1 MKRLGLLLGP
11 LLSACMVGPDYEK
24 PQVEAPVNWHAD
36 LSYSQVDGQPLYD
49 MAWVDIFQDDDLRQ
63 LIEQALVNNRDMLI
77 AVERIEQARANNRIV
92 RSALYPTVD
101 LELLGEREDESKRT
115 NDNPEQVDE
124 VFFGLSFAWEADL
137 WGKNRRASNAAF
149 ARYLSAEYG
158 AQAVRLSLIAEVSG
172 AYFQLQGSEAL
183 LEINLDTLK
192 AREKALDIASKRH
205 AGGLTSKLEVMQSEV
220 ELAQTRAIIP
230 VVEQNKLQ
238 FENQLSILLGQPP
251 SHREI
256 SARLRD
262 QYVPASVIAGM
273 PSTLLQRRPDV
284 LEAEQQLR
292 AASEG
297 VGVATAGLFPNVQ
310 LTGSLGYES
319 EDFDD
324 MMDNDA
330 EFWILNLDVVMPL
343 FNAGARRAELTAAE
357 SRFNQARLSYEQVVL
372 EAFRE
377 VSDALNGFYK
387 AGETLQARLDLERA
401 SAEYLSLATKR
412 WRNGVLAY
420 IDVLDAQRSLF
431 EAQIG
436 VSEAREA
443 QLTALVGLYKAVGGG
458 WDPSEIAAVAESGS
472 PKPPPE

>member
-1 MKRLGLLLGP
+1 MRRLSPLVALLLSG
-11 LLSACMVGPDYEK
+11 CMVGPDYER
-24 PQVEAPVNWHAD
+24 PQVEAPPNWHAD
-36 LSYSQVDGQPLYD
+36 LAYSQVDGQPLYD
-49 MAWVDIFQDDDLRQ
+49 MQWVDIFKDEDLRA
-63 LIEQALVNNRDMLI
+63 LILEALENNRDMLI
-77 AVERIEQARANNRIV
+77 AMERIEQARANNRIT

-101 LELLGEREDESKRT
+101 LELAGEREDESKRT

-158 AQAVRLSLIAEVSG
+158 AQAVRLSLIADVSE
-172 AYFQLQGSEAL
+172 AYFQLQGSEAV
-183 LEINLDTLK
+183 LEINLDTLL
-192 AREKALDIASKRH
+192 ARQKALDIAEKRH
-205 AGGLTSKLEVMQSEV
+205 SGGLTSKLEVMQSQV

-230 VVEQNKLQ
+230 VVEQTKLS
-238 FENQLSILLGQPP
+238 FENQLSILLGDVPT
-251 SHREI
+251 HRELA
-256 SARLRD
+256 ARLRD
-262 QYVPASVIAGM
+262 QYVPTSVVAGL
-273 PSTLLQRRPDV
+273 PSTLLLRRPDI
-284 LEAEQQLR
+284 LQAEQELR
-292 AASEG
+292 AASES
-297 VGVATAGLFPNVQ
+297 VGVATAGLFPNIQ

-357 SRFNQARLSYEQVVL
+357 SRFNQARLAYEQVVL

-377 VSDALNGFYK
+377 VSDSLNGFYK
-387 AGETLQARLDLERA
+387 TGETLKARLDLEQA
-401 SAEYLSLATKR
+401 STEYLSLATKR

-436 VSEAREA
+436 VSEAREN
-443 QLTALVGLYKAVGGG
+443 QLRALVALYKAVGGG
-458 WDPSEIAAVAESGS
+458 WDPAELAAVAEQGS
-472 PKPPPE
+472 PR